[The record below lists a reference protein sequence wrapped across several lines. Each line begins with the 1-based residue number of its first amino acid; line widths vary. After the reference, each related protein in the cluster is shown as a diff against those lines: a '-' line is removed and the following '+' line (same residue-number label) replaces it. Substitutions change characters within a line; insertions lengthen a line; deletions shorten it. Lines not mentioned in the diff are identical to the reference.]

1 MIYEIFDS
9 SLPRLSP
16 GDKIYTKKALDMLYD
31 GKPVPDSLKVLDIGC
46 GNGAQTIEL
55 AKRINGTITAVDNHL
70 PYLEELMKR
79 AEKQGI
85 AEKIKPLL
93 KDMAHMEMSESSF
106 DLIWSEG
113 ALYSIGFA
121 EGLKLCGRLLRKG

>member
-1 MIYEIFDS
+1 MYDKNILYMIYEIFDS

-31 GKPVPDSLKVLDIGC
+31 GKPVPDSLKVLD
-46 GNGAQTIEL
+46 
-55 AKRINGTITAVDNHL
+55 KRINGTITAVDNHL